1 MQTKDKEE
9 SKFENKYFSSPFKKK
24 KKKEQTEQYLCV
36 FFVPALSEALTNMDN
51 ILFSI
56 GMQSTGS
63 QDPWRKTLWSYS
75 HSVVGRWVE
84 DDNG

>member
-9 SKFENKYFSSPFKKK
+9 SKFENKYFSSPLK

-51 ILFSI
+51 IHFSI

-63 QDPWRKTLWSYS
+63 QDPWRETLWSYS